1 VRETLTKKI
10 AFALFLISCAI
21 FTSGCV
27 NELEAEDTELI
38 AENTELIAEEIA
50 AKMQEKE
57 NNIEDS
63 SYTLCITTFLEGE
76 KVQESE
82 FDIVWKKPNMKK
94 TITKGTENET
104 VMIYDGKIEWFYDPG
119 TNAVQKIIVP
129 EEYQESDLDYF
140 KLFNDILD
148 EYDVSVLGNDTIDGR
163 TAYLLEAKPKE
174 GREESNLLDEI
185 KIWVDKETWT
195 PLKYEIYKGT
205 QRMEI
210 EIQGLKFNT
219 GISDTEFVFDVPK
232 GAEVVTMNFEDLIH
246 KNMSEGGIK
255 VPAQGGKEATM
266 VAVV

>member
-1 VRETLTKKI
+1 MVKKKI
-10 AFALFLISCAI
+10 VFMLILISCII

-27 NELEAEDTELI
+27 NELDAEDTELI
-38 AENTELIAEEIA
+38 AENTELIAV
-50 AKMQEKE
+50 KMQEKE
-57 NNIEDS
+57 NTIEDS

-76 KVQESE
+76 KAQERK
-82 FDIVWKKPNMKK
+82 FNIVWKKPNMKK

-104 VMIYDGKIEWFYDPG
+104 VMIYDGKIEWFYDPE
-119 TNAVQKIIVP
+119 TNVVQKIIVP

-140 KLFNDILD
+140 KLLKDILD
-148 EYDVSVLGNDTIDGR
+148 EYNVSVLGNDTIDGR

-195 PLKYEIYKGT
+195 PLKYEIHQGS

-210 EIQGLKFNT
+210 EIQDLKINT
-219 GISDTEFVFDVPK
+219 GIQDSEFVFDVPE
-232 GAEVVTMNFEDLIH
+232 GVEVVTMNFEDLIH
-246 KNMSEGGIK
+246 KNMSEEEIN
-255 VPAQGGKEATM
+255 VPAEGVKETTM